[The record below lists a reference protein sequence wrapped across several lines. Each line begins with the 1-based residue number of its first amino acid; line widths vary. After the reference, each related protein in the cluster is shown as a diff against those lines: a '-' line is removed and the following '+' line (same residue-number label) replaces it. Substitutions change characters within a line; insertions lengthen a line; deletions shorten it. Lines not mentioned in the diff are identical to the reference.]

1 MLYPVTSNLL
11 NWFSIEMKT
20 TENDRSWNTVDCGR
34 AKAEKSV
41 AALFYNRGERESRQV
56 NCNLGNF
63 QSWELNCKIKT
74 RILKQISFRFWRN
87 DSYDISKDFSCQIP
101 ISVYQEIWFK
111 LYPLTVHCQEI
122 LQIPS
127 ETSYIFPNVSAKQRR
142 KTNSRLFEKIS
153 QKKHP
158 QKSNCVSNSEPEP
171 VSNKTQLRYLLSI
184 KLNQPK
190 PIFKIRIQRGTPSL
204 WKKHFQITTNVPVK
218 QRIQQI
224 INHVSR
230 LYHATLIQ
238 NQITFS

>member
-11 NWFSIEMKT
+11 NWFSIEMNT

-122 LQIPS
+122 LPVPS
-127 ETSYIFPNVSAKQRR
+127 ETSYIFPNVS
-142 KTNSRLFEKIS
+142 SLY
-153 QKKHP
+153 
-158 QKSNCVSNSEPEP
+158 
-171 VSNKTQLRYLLSI
+171 KTQSTEANL
-184 KLNQPK
+184 
-190 PIFKIRIQRGTPSL
+190 
-204 WKKHFQITTNVPVK
+204 
-218 QRIQQI
+218 
-224 INHVSR
+224 
-230 LYHATLIQ
+230 Q
-238 NQITFS
+238 NQNPAWNSFLVKKTLSNHYKFAFS